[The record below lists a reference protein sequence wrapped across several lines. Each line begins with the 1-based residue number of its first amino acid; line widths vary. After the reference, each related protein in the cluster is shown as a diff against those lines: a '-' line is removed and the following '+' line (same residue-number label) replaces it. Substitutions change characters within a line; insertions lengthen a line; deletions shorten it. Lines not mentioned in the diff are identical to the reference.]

1 MVDFSGIEVAQIRNK
16 HKLPRPGRLN
26 SCQQNRSLVTY
37 VMLLLRLC
45 LLLFLAS
52 SSHGNGIGDVVDEEE
67 QEDPWE
73 KEDLAQHHKDE
84 RLFDSVVA
92 NDLNLVKVSLKV
104 GAHHHHHKNGY
115 TPLMVSRRVFF
126 GACVTTIIRV
136 C

>member
-1 MVDFSGIEVAQIRNK
+1 MAQITTNSQDSI
-16 HKLPRPGRLN
+16 H

-67 QEDPWE
+67 QEHPWE